1 MAQQLLSGNGFRL
14 VDTNGM
20 KYRATWVEV
29 GIYQYGDVVF
39 GEDGNTYIC
48 IANQGSS
55 FEPPQ
60 DTPSA
65 WTQIADNSG
74 GAGSTGPTG
83 PQGPTGSLGP
93 TGAGATGSTGPTG
106 DIGPTGASVIGP
118 TGSTGPQGAM
128 GTIGPVG
135 PTGYTGNTGPVGPVY
150 GAPQVL
156 YDGVF
161 SGGGAL
167 PLNSVAGGWTAWPQS
182 FPITAGSTYQI
193 NFQGAILSGVS
204 GQPNAIALSP
214 DGGATAWALFSSSD
228 ATPQFNGGSFSCI
241 FKSPVSGTAFLG
253 INNAGAGP
261 MSAIQSSSYYIAY

>member
-83 PQGPTGSLGP
+83 PQGPTGDGNGPTGATGPQGSTGNIGPTGSLGP
-93 TGAGATGSTGPTG
+93 TGATGSV
-106 DIGPTGASVIGP
+106 GANGSTGP
-118 TGSTGPQGAM
+118 TGSTGP
-128 GTIGPVG
+128 IGPVRSNSILYSLTQAVTRA
-135 PTGYTGNTGPVGPVY
+135 PSTNVG
-150 GAPQVL
+150 
-156 YDGVF
+156 F
-161 SGGGAL
+161 ST
-167 PLNSVAGGWTAWPQS
+167 NSL
-182 FPITAGSTYQI
+182 ITIT
-193 NFQGAILSGVS
+193 
-204 GQPNAIALSP
+204 
-214 DGGATAWALFSSSD
+214 
-228 ATPQFNGGSFSCI
+228 
-241 FKSPVSGTAFLG
+241 
-253 INNAGAGP
+253 
-261 MSAIQSSSYYIAY
+261 